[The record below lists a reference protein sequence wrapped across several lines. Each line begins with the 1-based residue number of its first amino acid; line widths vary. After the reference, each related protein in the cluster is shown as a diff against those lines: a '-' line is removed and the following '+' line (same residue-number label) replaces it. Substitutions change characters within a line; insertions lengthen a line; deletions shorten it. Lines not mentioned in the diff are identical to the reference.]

1 MNTLLGAMRGAMSI
15 HMVRIRRKR
24 GMSAAIDSENWE
36 VWSIPLSRHRSWNL
50 AALDIMVGKS
60 DPDYATSPIRR
71 RSQKKK
77 FNVHGPRSA
86 VIFP

>member
-1 MNTLLGAMRGAMSI
+1 
-15 HMVRIRRKR
+15 
-24 GMSAAIDSENWE
+24 MSAAIDSENWE

-71 RSQKKK
+71 RSKKK
-77 FNVHGPRSA
+77 KDSTYTAHDPLLFSHRGRA
-86 VIFP
+86 TIRD